1 MVFRDH
7 IIVDDRSLSRQN
19 LRISGSIAVLCDNI
33 EQVSFQIRMVAMQG
47 EQKHAFISYSRRNID
62 VMRRLAHMLRE
73 SGIPVWT
80 DERLT
85 AGTPSWKNSIE
96 NALQGAFCV
105 IVLMSPTAKTSEW
118 VERELDYA
126 YMLQLPIFPVL
137 IEGSQRDAVP
147 FEIINMQYVDARADL
162 DQGLQQIVSLLAP
175 NAVVSLDKPDVF
187 AMPVGQPI
195 GQQPAHVPDDD
206 LPANQV
212 RMSSAALDGTP
223 LGFGYEDEDTE
234 RAVKSRTH
242 FRRIVAWYFLSP
254 RKFRLFSAIVTD
266 SSARSLHAVLMMFAY
281 LWILGISSFMQLV
294 VMNGN
299 QRNPNPTGNLFILAI
314 ACYGIVM
321 LVPMAAPYKS
331 RRAFFG
337 SIGSSVLLLVVLSIL
352 IGIVGALLFGL
363 SSILEGA

>member
-1 MVFRDH
+1 
-7 IIVDDRSLSRQN
+7 
-19 LRISGSIAVLCDNI
+19 
-33 EQVSFQIRMVAMQG
+33 MQG
-47 EQKHAFISYSRRNID
+47 ERKHAFISYSRRNID

-126 YMLQLPIFPVL
+126 YMLQLAIYPVL

-162 DQGLQQIVSLLAP
+162 DHGLQQIVSLLAP
-175 NAVVSLDKPDVF
+175 HAVVSLDKPDVPV
-187 AMPVGQPI
+187 MPVVHSISQK
-195 GQQPAHVPDDD
+195 PAPMPVEEP
-206 LPANQV
+206 PANQV
-212 RMSSAALDGTP
+212 RMPPTALEGAS

-234 RAVKSRTH
+234 RAAKSRTH
-242 FRRIVAWYFLSP
+242 FRRVLAWYFLHP

-266 SSARSLHAVLMMFAY
+266 SSARSLHAVLMMLAY
-281 LWILGISSFMQLV
+281 LWILGISTFMQFVL
-294 VMNGN
+294 MNEN
-299 QRNPNPTGNLFILAI
+299 QRTANPTGNLFILAI

-337 SIGSSVLLLVVLSIL
+337 SIGSTVLLLVLLSIL

-363 SSILEGA
+363 SSILEGT